1 MPRRRLFQLSPRAR
15 LYPSRCIASGMEQAG
30 KQQETMPETDMRS
43 EIAKLEGALAAM
55 TAESQVGAG
64 LQKQYAE
71 VLRNPKE

>member
-1 MPRRRLFQLSPRAR
+1 
-15 LYPSRCIASGMEQAG
+15 
-30 KQQETMPETDMRS
+30 MRS